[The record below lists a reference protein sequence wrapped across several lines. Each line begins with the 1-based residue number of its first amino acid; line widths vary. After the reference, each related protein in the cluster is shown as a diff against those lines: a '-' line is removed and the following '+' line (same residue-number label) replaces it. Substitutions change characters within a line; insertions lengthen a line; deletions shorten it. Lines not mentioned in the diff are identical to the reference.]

1 MRPSWKTTICDCAYD
16 PIKMTTA
23 GTTRKLKV
31 LMAHGYTSNKFQ
43 FFKRSGAI
51 RKACRDVADF
61 TFINGPLIVQPITSA
76 GDLDAP
82 DVEDGKLVDENTPIE
97 EQPRAWWRADDDGNY
112 LDWDKSVAYLNEVL
126 KTEGPFDGIVGFS
139 QGGCLAGILA
149 SAFEKPE
156 RMPGLELPKGQ
167 GAFRFAVA
175 VSGFRSRDKLHQ
187 KLFEQ
192 PIQTPV
198 LHVLG
203 RADQIVDLERSQ
215 TLVDVCKNS
224 RVELHDGG
232 HSLPSQ

>member
-1 MRPSWKTTICDCAYD
+1 
-16 PIKMTTA
+16 MTTA

-51 RKACRDVADF
+51 RKACREVADF

-126 KTEGPFDGIVGFS
+126 KAEGPFDGIVGFS

-192 PIQTPV
+192 PIETPV

-232 HSLPSQ
+232 HSLPSQWVFLASILA